1 MGWLK
6 AIFTGI
12 GSLFGF
18 LNNKQL
24 LDAGEDKANARQS
37 KKVLDNVEKVKRAR
51 RNSNSDSVLDDF
63 YSADK

>member
-6 AIFTGI
+6 ALFTGI
-12 GSLFGF
+12 GNLFGF

-37 KKVLDNVEKVKRAR
+37 KGVIENVDKVKRAR
-51 RNSNSDSVLDDF
+51 RNSDPDSVLDDF
-63 YSADK
+63 YGTD